1 MIARVSEATLKNIGK
16 YIIRIHNKWWYN
28 HNKMQHNKTVC
39 IFCQIYCIFFFI
51 WYGIYCLIVTYVFFY
66 ISSIFRVS
74 SLQFHTS
81 GIALLILT
89 IFFMHFLFYWIVAI
103 DIYPIIL
110 AQCTLLCHGCITKYS
125 VKNCCHGDQS
135 KICGNSCC
143 HQQFHMSNMAQY
155 DLYHAESEIQQ
166 INHLDAS

>member
-16 YIIRIHNKWWYN
+16 YIIWIHNKWWYN

-39 IFCQIYCIFFFI
+39 IFCQIYCIFFI
-51 WYGIYCLIVTYVFFY
+51 WYGIYCLIVTYVFY

-89 IFFMHFLFYWIVAI
+89 IFLCILLFYWIVAI

-110 AQCTLLCHGCITKYS
+110 AQCTYCA
-125 VKNCCHGDQS
+125 
-135 KICGNSCC
+135 
-143 HQQFHMSNMAQY
+143 M
-155 DLYHAESEIQQ
+155 
-166 INHLDAS
+166 DASQSTVLKIVAMETSLKYVETVVVISSSTCQTWHNMTCIMLSLKYNK